1 MRGTKVPIP
10 TGTKR
15 RRGATI
21 TDVNCDDCRTL
32 LSVDLDGETTPA
44 ERRRADEHL
53 SSCPACRSYAVDLVA
68 LHRVVRLRTADAVPD
83 LSEAILARAHPPR
96 VGRGEWVR
104 IGLALLALVELTL
117 AVPALFG
124 HSVGADIHTARHIGS
139 LSTALAVGF
148 LYAAWRPVRAFGLL
162 PIALALAA
170 TIGVTAMIDLV
181 EGHASALGESHHLLE
196 LAAVVFLWLLAGRPV
211 PRVGRRRWLLS
222 ARP

>member
-1 MRGTKVPIP
+1 M
-10 TGTKR
+10 
-15 RRGATI
+15 
-21 TDVNCDDCRTL
+21 

-44 ERRRADEHL
+44 ERRRADQHL
-53 SSCPACRSYAVDLVA
+53 SSCPACRSYAVDLVT
-68 LHRVVRLRTADAVPD
+68 LHRVVRLRPADAVPD
-83 LSEAILARAHPPR
+83 LSGAILARAHPPR
-96 VGRGEWVR
+96 AGRGEWVR
-104 IGLALLALVELTL
+104 IGLALLALVELIL

-170 TIGVTAMIDLV
+170 TIGVTAMVDLF

-211 PRVGRRRWLLS
+211 PRVGGRQRLLS
-222 ARP
+222 ARR